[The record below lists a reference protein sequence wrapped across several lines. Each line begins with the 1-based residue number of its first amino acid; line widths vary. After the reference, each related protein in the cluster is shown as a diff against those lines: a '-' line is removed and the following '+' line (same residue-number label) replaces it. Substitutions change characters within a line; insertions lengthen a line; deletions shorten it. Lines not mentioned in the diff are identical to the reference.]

1 MKREKF
7 TTITKLFLILF
18 FAFSILFPIIKIFS
32 NISIDAIKQLV
43 VEQQFKESLI
53 NSITVTFFASIIS
66 FALAYVLAYAVNRS
80 NIKFKKIFTLMF
92 TIPMLI
98 PSISHGIGLINLFGA
113 NGIFTKLFDYKF
125 DLFGFNGILI
135 GSILYSFPVA
145 FLIFS
150 NSFKYLDNTLYE
162 LGDVVGMSKFQ
173 KFKQITFHYM
183 KKSFISAFF
192 AVFTMIFTDY
202 GVPLAVGGKFITLPY
217 YLYKEVIGL
226 LNFSNGAIIGLF
238 LLIPAI
244 ISFLIDTFVKET
256 NNLSSVTKECYI
268 PKNKLRDT
276 LMYIISIIVTTFL
289 VILLGSFIY
298 LAFVK
303 EFSYDMSFSL
313 SHVEYILSNDALI
326 NIKNSIIIS
335 LFVSI
340 IGTIIAFLCAYFSA
354 RVKSIS
360 SKFIHIISITTLA
373 IPGIVLGLSYV
384 FAFNGTI
391 IYNTFIILIIVNIVH
406 FFASPYL
413 MAYNSLTK
421 LNDKYEEVGLTCGIN
436 KVLIIKDVIVPNSY
450 STICEMLNYFF
461 VNSMITISA
470 ITFLYNISTMPASLL
485 INKYDGYLMLEEAAL
500 ISIIILII
508 NIIFKVITKLLF
520 KVRKNKNELQSV

>member
-1 MKREKF
+1 MKKEKF
-7 TTITKLFLILF
+7 PIITKIFLILF
-18 FAFSILFPIIKIFS
+18 FTFSILFPIIKIFS
-32 NISIDAIKQLV
+32 NISLDAIKQLI
-43 VEQQFKESLI
+43 VEEQFKEALLNSLL
-53 NSITVTFFASIIS
+53 VTFIASIIS
-66 FALAYVLAYAVNRS
+66 FVLAYVLAYAVNRS
-80 NIKFKKIFTLMF
+80 NIRFKKFFALVFTV
-92 TIPMLI
+92 PMLI

-113 NGIFTKLFDYKF
+113 NGIFTKLFNYRF
-125 DLFGFNGILI
+125 NLFGFNGILM

-162 LGDVVGMSKFQ
+162 LGDVVGMSKIQ

-202 GVPLAVGGKFITLPY
+202 GVPLAVGGKYLTLPY

-238 LLIPAI
+238 LLVPAI

-256 NNLSSVTKECYI
+256 NNLSSVTKKFYI
-268 PKNKLRDT
+268 SKNKLRDI
-276 LMYIISIIVTTFL
+276 LMYTVSIIVTMFL
-289 VILLGSFIY
+289 TILLGSFIY

-303 EFSYDMSFSL
+303 KFPYDITFSL
-313 SHVEYILSNDALI
+313 NHFTYVLSNDALS

-335 LFVSI
+335 LFVSVL
-340 IGTIIAFLCAYFSA
+340 GTVIAFLCAYFSA

-360 SKFIHIISITTLA
+360 SKLIHIISITTLA

-384 FAFNGTI
+384 FAFKGTI
-391 IYNTFIILIIVNIVH
+391 IYNTFAILIIVNIVH

-413 MAYNSLTK
+413 MAYNSLSK

-436 KVLIIKDVIVPNSY
+436 RVLIIKDVLIPNSY

-470 ITFLYNISTMPASLL
+470 ITFLYNVTTMPASLL

-500 ISIIILII
+500 VSVLILII
-508 NIIFKVITKLLF
+508 NIAFKIITKLLF
-520 KVRKNKNELQSV
+520 KGRKNNYEVQSI